1 MYDTILA
8 PTDGSG
14 GTSKTLEHAVSIAT
28 DNDATV
34 HGLYVLDRRMYLAA
48 EKGAQEEVIDSLEAD
63 GEAALDRLRSQVE
76 GADVPV
82 VTELRKGIPHR
93 DILRYAGDIEA
104 DLIVMGTHGRTGR
117 DRLANLGSV
126 TQRVVENADVPVLV
140 VDIADK

>member
-14 GTSKTLEHAVSIAT
+14 GTGKTLEHVVSIAS

-63 GEAALDRLRSQVE
+63 GEAALQRLRSQVE
-76 GADVPV
+76 DAEVPV

-93 DILRYAGDIEA
+93 DILRYAGDIDA

-117 DRLANLGSV
+117 DRLTNLGSV
-126 TQRVVENADVPVLV
+126 TQRVVENADIPVLV
-140 VDIADK
+140 VDIADE